1 MAWVNCHVNQVGPAS
16 DGTETP
22 APVIYINL
30 TDVAGSFVDYW
41 FFIEDGVQD
50 EALAVAIAA
59 MSYGKQV
66 AVGMDPPNAGNSPF
80 TGISRLY
87 LQTFG

>member
-1 MAWVNCHVNQVGPAS
+1 MAWVTCDVNEVGPAS

-30 TDVAGSFVDYW
+30 TDIAGSFANYW
-41 FFIEDGVQD
+41 FFIEDGIQD

-59 MSYGKQV
+59 MNYTKTV
-66 AVGMDPPNAGNSPF
+66 AVGMDPPNAGNTPY

-87 LQTFG
+87 LQTF

>member
-1 MAWVNCHVNQVGPAS
+1 MAWVTCNVNQVGPAS

-30 TDVAGSFVDYW
+30 TDIAGSFANYW
-41 FFIEDGVQD
+41 FFIEDGIQD
-50 EALAVAIAA
+50 EALAVALAA
-59 MSYGKQV
+59 MNYTKTV
-66 AVGMDPPNAGNSPF
+66 AVGMDPPNADNRPY

-87 LQTFG
+87 LQTF